1 MNLDLSFYF
10 AVFRRR
16 FPYFILITLVVSA
29 ASVAAAFL
37 LPATYSATTS
47 MVVESSQIPGPLAAP
62 TVQTAAMETLQIMEQ
77 RLMTRA
83 NLLEIAKKL
92 KVFKDMEKMTPDEI
106 VQGMRDATT
115 IQKRAAKGE
124 ATSMTLTF
132 QAPSAPVTAAVLNEY
147 VTLILSENV
156 ALRTERAGQTLEF
169 FKQEVDRLGAELD
182 QLSGKLLDFQ
192 NKNADALPTTLQFR
206 MTQQSSLQGQVSAS
220 DSAIAALNDQKTQLI
235 AVFKSTGQVGNTPGV
250 QKTPEQ
256 VQLDQE
262 RDNLTQALAVFS
274 QDNPKIRMIKARVAQ
289 LESIVRAQAPAG
301 ANGTTSDPATTMLD
315 LQVQQIDARIKA
327 EEDKKKLAAAQL
339 DTVTDS
345 INRTPA
351 NQVALDALNRDYQN
365 IQTQYNNAV
374 ARLSQA
380 STGERIELLS
390 KGERITVIDAAV
402 VPQTPIKPNRLLI
415 AGGGVAAG
423 IFLGIA
429 FIVLIELLNRSVRR
443 PKDLIS
449 SFGITPLTTVPYIRT
464 PRETVVRRSVFAM
477 MLLAVVV
484 GIPGAIYAV
493 HVYVQPLD
501 LLLPQVAAKFGLSL

>member
-10 AVFRRR
+10 AVFLRR
-16 FPYFILITLVVSA
+16 FPYFILITLLVSA

-92 KVFKDMEKMTPDEI
+92 KVFKDIDKMTPDDI

-132 QAPSAPVTAAVLNEY
+132 QAPNAPITAAVLNEY
-147 VTLILSENV
+147 VTLILSENA

-182 QLSGKLLDFQ
+182 QLSAKLLDFQ

-206 MTQQSSLQGQVSAS
+206 MTQQSSLQSQVAAS
-220 DSAIAALNDQKTQLI
+220 DAAIAALNDQKTQLI

-256 VQLDQE
+256 QQLDQE

-274 QDNPKIRMIKARVAQ
+274 ADNPKVKMIKARVAQ
-289 LESIVRAQAPAG
+289 LETIVRAQVPGGAGGTPADPG
-301 ANGTTSDPATTMLD
+301 ATMLD
-315 LQVQQIDARIKA
+315 LQLQQIDTRIKA
-327 EEDKKKLAAAQL
+327 EEDKKKQTADQLAKIT
-339 DTVTDS
+339 DT

-351 NQVALDALNRDYQN
+351 NQVALDGLNRDYQN

-374 ARLSQA
+374 GRLSQA

-390 KGERITVIDAAV
+390 KGERITVIDAAA
-402 VPQTPIKPNRLLI
+402 VPQDPIKPNRLLI
-415 AGGGVAAG
+415 AGGGVGAG

-429 FIVLIELLNRSVRR
+429 FVVLIELLNRSVRR
-443 PKDLIS
+443 PKDLIA

-477 MLLAVVV
+477 MLLGVVV
-484 GIPGAIYAV
+484 GIPAAIYAV
-493 HVYVQPLD
+493 HVYVRPLD
-501 LLLPQVAAKFGLSL
+501 LLLSQVAAKFGLSL